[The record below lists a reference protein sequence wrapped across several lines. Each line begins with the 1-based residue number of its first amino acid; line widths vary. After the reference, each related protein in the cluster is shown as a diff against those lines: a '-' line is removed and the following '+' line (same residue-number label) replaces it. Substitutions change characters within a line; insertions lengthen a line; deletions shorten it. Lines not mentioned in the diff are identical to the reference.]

1 MIKIQLTDLEAMDV
15 VVWCRSYECSDPGSK
30 DEQLIEKRLREV
42 ADKIKNAQS
51 GNKQTPRT
59 P

>member
-15 VVWCRSYECSDPGSK
+15 VVWCRSYECSDPESK
-30 DEQLIEKRLREV
+30 DEKLIEKRLRDV
-42 ADKIKNAQS
+42 ADKIKKAQS
-51 GNKQTPRT
+51 GKKQTPRT